1 MKNQVQTF
9 PLPAA
14 RLESCRIA
22 GGKLAMATDEVV
34 PVQPGVIVTGAD
46 AAAFLIFS
54 EASLS
59 RTGTEGKLEINQ
71 TYSGGEA
78 SDYTWHVSEDGFAA
92 LVHLEYGSFPVWGA
106 GSVSLPYL
114 AGGSHPE
121 ARELEFPCFIK
132 QRPRSRT
139 NDTGG
144 GTAEMVLVPAYRGF
158 LPESR
163 LQPA

>member
-54 EASLS
+54 EAS
-59 RTGTEGKLEINQ
+59 
-71 TYSGGEA
+71 
-78 SDYTWHVSEDGFAA
+78 
-92 LVHLEYGSFPVWGA
+92 
-106 GSVSLPYL
+106 
-114 AGGSHPE
+114 
-121 ARELEFPCFIK
+121 
-132 QRPRSRT
+132 RSRT
-139 NDTGG
+139 
-144 GTAEMVLVPAYRGF
+144 
-158 LPESR
+158 
-163 LQPA
+163 

>member
-54 EASLS
+54 EASRS

-71 TYSGGEA
+71 TYS
-78 SDYTWHVSEDGFAA
+78 SRIRQFSR
-92 LVHLEYGSFPVWGA
+92 LGA

-163 LQPA
+163 LQPV

>member
-54 EASLS
+54 EASRS

-92 LVHLEYGSFPVWGA
+92 LDQLSRLGA

-163 LQPA
+163 LQPV